1 MWWYLLIG
9 VFIIFLFLAVI
20 FGLGSI
26 IRNFCYDVGIF
37 KIYKVSRPVIS
48 IGNITTGGTGK
59 TPMAIY
65 LTEMA
70 KERGF
75 KPGIVSRGYGRNSSG
90 QVVVHDGSR
99 ILSNARE
106 SGDESFLMAKRL
118 QSVPVIVDADRV
130 RGCEKIINE
139 FDVDLL
145 ILDDAFQH
153 RRIHRDMDIVLIN
166 ASENSSAYFILPL
179 GRLREMTWG
188 LKRADK
194 IIITKGRSE
203 LMTPALKRYMKDEY
217 FANTHFQLM
226 KQIEGCYEQIDIP
239 NEPLFAFC
247 GIAHPQLFYKSLT
260 DQGITLGG
268 TLSFKDHEPYGEKA
282 VDKIIQK
289 SQEKGNQS
297 LITTEKD
304 SVKLPDSIYNTYTI
318 YILTM
323 KLSVEDPFIDEIFS
337 VKGQ

>member
-1 MWWYLLIG
+1 MCWYLFLG
-9 VFIIFLFLAVI
+9 VFLILVVI
-20 FGLGSI
+20 YGLGSI

-59 TPMAIY
+59 TPMTIY

-70 KERGF
+70 KEKGF

-90 QVVVHDGSR
+90 QVLVHNGTSL
-99 ILSNARE
+99 LSNARE
-106 SGDESFLMAKRL
+106 SGDEPFLIAKQL
-118 QSVPVIVDADRV
+118 QNVPVIVDADRV
-130 RGCEKIINE
+130 RGCKKIINK

-166 ASENSSAYFILPL
+166 ATEKPSVHFILPW
-179 GRLREMTWG
+179 GRLREMPRG

-194 IIITKGRSE
+194 IIITKGRLES
-203 LMTPALKRYMKDEY
+203 LTPALKRYMKDEY
-217 FANTHFQLM
+217 FANAHFQLM
-226 KQIEGCYEQIDIP
+226 KYVESGYEQADIP
-239 NEPLFAFC
+239 NKPLFAFC

-260 DQGITLGG
+260 DQGIILGG
-268 TLSFKDHEPYGEKA
+268 TLSFKDHEPYGPKTI
-282 VDKIIQK
+282 DKIIQK
-289 SQEKGNQS
+289 SQDRENQN

-304 SVKLPDSIYNTYTI
+304 SIKLPSSIFNTHTI
-318 YILTM
+318 YTLAM
-323 KLSVEDPFIDEIFS
+323 KLSVEDPFIDDIFS